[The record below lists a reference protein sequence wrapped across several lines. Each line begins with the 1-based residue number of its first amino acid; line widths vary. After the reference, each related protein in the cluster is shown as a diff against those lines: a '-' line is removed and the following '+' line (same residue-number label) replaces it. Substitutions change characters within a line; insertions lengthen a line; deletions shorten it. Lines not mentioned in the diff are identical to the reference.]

1 MSSHPVRRAAI
12 LPKASLACVRGSCH
26 HVEVPLGAT
35 ARLDMNSRLAT
46 PDDIAVCIVLRGQT
60 REYAISAERLAAMGI
75 TEQSWADDV
84 RSGALTGYVCV
95 DRAPVTG

>member
-1 MSSHPVRRAAI
+1 
-12 LPKASLACVRGSCH
+12 
-26 HVEVPLGAT
+26 
-35 ARLDMNSRLAT
+35 MNSRLAT

-84 RSGALTGYVCV
+84 G
-95 DRAPVTG
+95 PVPSPAMSASTVRR